1 MHIHTITLYASCICR
16 GQYYDST
23 CESWLTVAEVSGGSV
38 DASGVELTDV
48 NVTRSM
54 EFTVFTEETRLTTAM
69 VHAVLH
75 HLTTAE
81 AAATATE

>member
-1 MHIHTITLYASCICR
+1 M
-16 GQYYDST
+16 
-23 CESWLTVAEVSGGSV
+23 

>member
-1 MHIHTITLYASCICR
+1 M
-16 GQYYDST
+16 
-23 CESWLTVAEVSGGSV
+23 

-75 HLTTAE
+75 HLTTA